1 MDGGGRFLKPVTA
14 PTARFTGVPAF
25 AGAGSSLARSPSV
38 GRASSTGSAVGAV
51 FGALRPWQRA
61 MRPRTS
67 VRAIER
73 QEWRVPRFAGLAMLV
88 AFYASVGLYGAVRGG
103 EYEDFVALHGDPRDI
118 VARSIGF
125 GIRKV
130 TISGISELDQTEVL
144 QVAGVESR
152 GALPF
157 FDAAAARD
165 RLLGVPL
172 VKSATVRKLYPDE
185 LEIAVTER
193 EPFALW
199 QNHGEVFVVA
209 VDGTVID
216 RLNDERFTRLPLV
229 VGEGAANRAKAF
241 VKLMESAPELRSRVR
256 AGMLVGQRRWTLKLD
271 TGLEVRLPE
280 ENPAQALARF
290 AALVRDQKILDRDV
304 LAVDMRYGDRVVL
317 RLSEEAADARAEVL
331 KSKAKLKGSAI

>member
-14 PTARFTGVPAF
+14 PTARFAGVPAF
-25 AGAGSSLARSPSV
+25 AGAGSSV
-38 GRASSTGSAVGAV
+38 GGAS
-51 FGALRPWQRA
+51 FGALVPWRRA
-61 MRPRTS
+61 LRSRSS

-73 QEWRVPRFAGLAMLV
+73 QQPRAPRFAGLAMLV
-88 AFYASVGLYGAVRGG
+88 AFFAGVGLYGAVKGG

-144 QVAGVESR
+144 QVAGLDSR

-157 FDAAAARD
+157 FDVGAARE
-165 RLLGVPL
+165 RLLSVPL

-209 VDGTVID
+209 ADGTVID
-216 RLNDERFTRLPLV
+216 RLNDPRFNRLPLV
-229 VGEGAANRAKAF
+229 VGEGAAGRAKAF
-241 VKLMESAPELRSRVR
+241 TKLMEAAPELRSRVR

-280 ENPAQALARF
+280 ENAAQAVTRF
-290 AALVRDQKILDRDV
+290 AALVRDQKLLDRDI
-304 LAVDMRYGDRVVL
+304 LAVDMRYPDRVVL
-317 RLSEEAADARAEVL
+317 RLSEEASDARADLL
-331 KSKAKLKGSAI
+331 KSKGKNKGSAI